1 MDTTITA
8 EKKAA
13 FKEKEGNESF
23 TAGKKKR
30 DRKNKELETKQTRTN
45 SSSPMLIF
53 LSSLVQKT
61 WWWPIG
67 TPHQQLCDLQQ
78 SQVSIGGILFVG
90 HIEVLTFPFKI
101 YPFWILNF
109 PKYPIHKRKISPPAQ
124 LGIWNSLLSSIKV
137 TWQRDVNNRSHSIY
151 YPTAIGKNSKYLTC
165 QLKYSLQEC
174 A

>member
-1 MDTTITA
+1 MDLQHSIVKVHTWEESARASKNYLNYMDTTITA

-61 WWWPIG
+61 
-67 TPHQQLCDLQQ
+67 
-78 SQVSIGGILFVG
+78 
-90 HIEVLTFPFKI
+90 
-101 YPFWILNF
+101 
-109 PKYPIHKRKISPPAQ
+109 
-124 LGIWNSLLSSIKV
+124 
-137 TWQRDVNNRSHSIY
+137 
-151 YPTAIGKNSKYLTC
+151 
-165 QLKYSLQEC
+165 
-174 A
+174 

>member
-61 WWWPIG
+61 
-67 TPHQQLCDLQQ
+67 
-78 SQVSIGGILFVG
+78 
-90 HIEVLTFPFKI
+90 
-101 YPFWILNF
+101 
-109 PKYPIHKRKISPPAQ
+109 
-124 LGIWNSLLSSIKV
+124 
-137 TWQRDVNNRSHSIY
+137 
-151 YPTAIGKNSKYLTC
+151 
-165 QLKYSLQEC
+165 
-174 A
+174 